1 VGRLDEAAF
10 AAFHARTARALRAY
24 VYRVVGNASDADD
37 IVQEAFLRIL
47 RTDVPA
53 DSDEHLRR
61 YLYRVASNLIVD
73 RWRRRRHEM
82 GEERILNEP
91 ASPRPRYEDD
101 AAVAKIFA
109 ELKPRDRALLWLAY
123 VEGESH
129 EEIASS
135 LGVGRRGV
143 KVMLFRARRRLRDLL
158 QARGVLVSS

>member
-1 VGRLDEAAF
+1 MGRLDEATF

-37 IVQEAFLRIL
+37 IAQEAFLRIL
-47 RTDVPA
+47 RTDIPA
-53 DSDEHLRR
+53 DSEEHLRR

-158 QARGVLVSS
+158 QARGLLVNS

>member
-1 VGRLDEAAF
+1 MGRLDEATF

-37 IVQEAFLRIL
+37 IVQEAFLRML
-47 RTDVPA
+47 RADVPA
-53 DSDEHLRR
+53 NTEEHLRR
-61 YLYRVASNLIVD
+61 YLYRVASNLVVD

-82 GEERILNEP
+82 GEERILTEP

-101 AAVAKIFA
+101 AAVATIFA

-158 QARGVLVSS
+158 QARGLLVSS

>member
-10 AAFHARTARALRAY
+10 SALHAGTSRALRAY
-24 VYRVVGNASDADD
+24 VYRVLGNSPDAED
-37 IVQEAFLRIL
+37 IVQEAYLRML
-47 RTDVPA
+47 RADVPTG
-53 DSDEHLRR
+53 SEEHLRR
-61 YLYRVASNLIVD
+61 YLYRVTSNLIVD
-73 RWRRRRHEM
+73 RWRRRKFESDEEM
-82 GEERILNEP
+82 PET
-91 ASPRPRYEDD
+91 ASAPPRYEDD

-135 LGVGRRGV
+135 LGLGRRGI

-158 QARGVLVSS
+158 QAKGVLVNS

>member
-1 VGRLDEAAF
+1 VGRLDEATF

-37 IVQEAFLRIL
+37 IAQEAFLRIL
-47 RTDVPA
+47 RTDIPA
-53 DSDEHLRR
+53 DSEEHLRR

>member
-1 VGRLDEAAF
+1 MGGLDEAAF
-10 AAFHARTARALRAY
+10 AAFHARTSRALRAY
-24 VYRVVGNASDADD
+24 VYRVLGQAPDVDD
-37 IVQEAFLRIL
+37 IVQEAYLRML
-47 RTDVPA
+47 RADVPA
-53 DSDEHLRR
+53 DDDEHLRR
-61 YLYRVASNLIVD
+61 YLYRVTSNLIVD
-73 RWRRRRHEM
+73 RWRKRRHEE
-82 GEERILNEP
+82 GEEMMPEL
-91 ASPRPRYEDD
+91 ASPRPRYEED

-158 QARGVLVSS
+158 QARGLLVN

>member
-1 VGRLDEAAF
+1 MGRLDEAAF
-10 AAFHARTARALRAY
+10 AAFHARTSRALRAY
-24 VYRVVGNASDADD
+24 VYRVLGQAPDVDD
-37 IVQEAFLRIL
+37 IVQEAYLRML
-47 RTDVPA
+47 RADVPS
-53 DSDEHLRR
+53 DDDEHLRR
-61 YLYRVASNLIVD
+61 YLYRVTSNLIVD
-73 RWRRRRHEM
+73 RWRKRRHEE
-82 GEERILNEP
+82 GEEMMPEL
-91 ASPRPRYEDD
+91 ASPRPRYEEH

-158 QARGVLVSS
+158 QARGLLVN

>member
-10 AAFHARTARALRAY
+10 AALHARSARALRAY
-24 VYRVVGNASDADD
+24 VYRVVGNTSDADD
-37 IVQEAFLRIL
+37 IVQEAFLRML
-47 RTDVPA
+47 RADVPA
-53 DSDEHLRR
+53 GDEEHLRR

-73 RWRRRRHEM
+73 RWRKRTHEQ
-82 GEERILNEP
+82 GEEMMPEP

-101 AAVAKIFA
+101 AAIAKIFA

-158 QARGVLVSS
+158 QARGVLVNS